1 MTDVRA
7 TVSSAIGMIG
17 AVHHG
22 LISAVDPTTHDV
34 KVTLQPGGNE
44 TGWLPFAAMQVGDL
58 RIACPPNVGTQV
70 HLMPVDGDPE
80 HSVVACPVFC
90 VVMAP
95 PISPAT
101 GKPAQPGEYLL
112 MAGCGAPPTDATSRD
127 VGQGADVAPWMHVTR
142 DTLYSGVG
150 KGATATISDGQ
161 HIWKAGGVTAMLSKA
176 GFSVSGGDIST
187 DKNVQASG
195 DVKTSAHSLNG
206 HEHTNGN
213 NGNNT
218 GGPVG

>member
-1 MTDVRA
+1 MTDMRVIA
-7 TVSSAIGMIG
+7 YSVTGMIG
-17 AVHHG
+17 AAHHG

-34 KVTLQPGGNE
+34 KVKLQPGGNE

-70 HLMPVDGDPE
+70 HLTPVDGDPE
-80 HSVVACPVFC
+80 HSVVASPVFC
-90 VVMAP
+90 VVMTP

-112 MAGCGAPPTDATSRD
+112 MAGCGAPPVDEAGRDA
-127 VGQGADVAPWMHVTR
+127 GKAADSAPWMHVTR
-142 DTLYSGVG
+142 DTFYSGVG

-161 HIWKAGGVTAMLSKA
+161 HVWKAGGVTATLSA
-176 GFSVSGGDIST
+176 SGFSVSGGNITT
-187 DKNVQASG
+187 DKDVQASG
-195 DVKTSAHSLNG
+195 DVKTSSHSLNG
-206 HEHTNGN
+206 HIHTNGN
-213 NGNNT
+213 NGSNT

>member
-1 MTDVRA
+1 MTDTRA
-7 TVSSAIGMIG
+7 IASSVTGTMG

-22 LISAVDPTTHDV
+22 LISAVDPATHDV
-34 KVTLQPGGNE
+34 KVTLQPGENE
-44 TGWLPFAAMQVGDL
+44 TGWLPFSAMQVGDL
-58 RIACPPNVGTQV
+58 CIACPPNVGTQV

-90 VVMAP
+90 VVMTP

-112 MAGCGAPPTDATSRD
+112 MAGRGAPPIDATSRD
-127 VGQGADVAPWMHVTR
+127 VGTAADAAPWMHVTR
-142 DTLYSGVG
+142 DTFYTGVG
-150 KGATATISDGQ
+150 DGTTAAISNGQHVWKSGNVTATLS
-161 HIWKAGGVTAMLSKA
+161 AG

-187 DKNVQASG
+187 DKNVRTAG
-195 DVKTSAHSLNG
+195 DVKTSSHSLNG
-206 HEHTNGN
+206 HVHTNGN
-213 NGNNT
+213 NGSDT